1 MSLKKFTN
9 ITPAELKSKGVVSLA
24 DKPNTA
30 ASYGVGGLSPTALKL
45 WFDQLSKLLA
55 DKINGIQN
63 TLSSDNAAEYI
74 KLILTGLDST
84 NETEEYSLQDL
95 CDAFKNGNFAEYLQ
109 AYGSAAA
116 ENLSS
121 LQTILNSFAV
131 DISEAKELGQEAA
144 ESAEESA
151 TDAADSATAA
161 GNSAQQAADSADLA
175 EEYAEAAAQSASAAL
190 QSETNA
196 EQSAEE
202 AADWAELA
210 RQYAELGIQPNTDYD
225 SVSELP
231 EQGSTKF
238 IYLIPSSGGTETNNV
253 YDEYIWVTSKGKYE
267 KIGSTKIDLS
277 QYASKAEVAAKYT
290 KPSGGIPETDLS
302 QAVQDKLN
310 EDTGGDITKNSLIER
325 ADSLPATVDDDT
337 ADIWAIDEGDE
348 CKFYL
353 KKTPTP
359 ALTATP
365 PVLSFSTGQGSGW
378 SNQSGSV
385 TMSGGDGD
393 TYSFST
399 SRGNL
404 PTGINL
410 NITPSGNTCSVSI
423 TSNYYDNDGTWSATL
438 ICTCGTQT
446 LEIPINLEVYVC
458 LTGDTLITMS
468 NGKKKRIDEMQIG
481 DRVLSFNPRNGLLET
496 DVVYA
501 ADSQVVKTHDHYDRY
516 EFDDGTVIKV
526 VHRHRFYNVDK
537 QAMIHLDSWE
547 IGDRAF
553 KQNGKTPKLIKAEP
567 HFEDV
572 ETRHYSIFTVNQ
584 NYFANGLL
592 SGNRFTKPLKKGGN
606 V

>member
-55 DKINGIQN
+55 DKINAIQDA
-63 TLSSDNAAEYI
+63 LSGENAAVYI

-84 NETEEYSLQDL
+84 NETGEYSLQDL

-161 GNSAQQAADSADLA
+161 GNSAQQAADSA
-175 EEYAEAAAQSASAAL
+175 
-190 QSETNA
+190 
-196 EQSAEE
+196 
-202 AADWAELA
+202 ELA

-277 QYASKAEVAAKYT
+277 QYATKAEVAAKYT

-302 QAVQDKLN
+302 QAVQEKLN

-365 PVLSFSTGQGSGW
+365 PVLSFSTGQGSGGW

-423 TSNYYDNDGTWSATL
+423 TSNYYDNNGTWSATL

>member
-1 MSLKKFTN
+1 M
-9 ITPAELKSKGVVSLA
+9 
-24 DKPNTA
+24 
-30 ASYGVGGLSPTALKL
+30 
-45 WFDQLSKLLA
+45 
-55 DKINGIQN
+55 
-63 TLSSDNAAEYI
+63 
-74 KLILTGLDST
+74 
-84 NETEEYSLQDL
+84 
-95 CDAFKNGNFAEYLQ
+95 
-109 AYGSAAA
+109 
-116 ENLSS
+116 
-121 LQTILNSFAV
+121 
-131 DISEAKELGQEAA
+131 
-144 ESAEESA
+144 
-151 TDAADSATAA
+151 
-161 GNSAQQAADSADLA
+161 
-175 EEYAEAAAQSASAAL
+175 
-190 QSETNA
+190 
-196 EQSAEE
+196 
-202 AADWAELA
+202 
-210 RQYAELGIQPNTDYD
+210 
-225 SVSELP
+225 
-231 EQGSTKF
+231 
-238 IYLIPSSGGTETNNV
+238 
-253 YDEYIWVTSKGKYE
+253 
-267 KIGSTKIDLS
+267 
-277 QYASKAEVAAKYT
+277 AAKYT

-365 PVLSFSTGQGSGW
+365 PVLSFSTGRGSGW